1 MLIGN
6 TLKKLRES
14 RKLTV
19 EQVTKYLSISTSSYR
34 KYEYNE
40 REPSTDIIV
49 ELADF
54 YGVTTDYLLGR
65 EPQKNPIAMLN
76 LAIGEKEVMEKYIG
90 LPKEVRKII
99 LDTMIQLAGAAKQ
112 GLEKN
117 NKPPVI
123 VFKHFS
129 VNKASAGCGYDLDD
143 SDGWQELSVID
154 TPEAREADFAVE
166 IDGHSMEPTYY
177 DGDIVYI
184 VTDLEVPVGK
194 IGLFR
199 QNNKGYI
206 KEVGEHC
213 LISHNDNYPDI
224 YPEDGEIESIG
235 RVIGK
240 AELPE

>member
-1 MLIGN
+1 MIAD
-6 TLKKLRES
+6 TLKKLRED
-14 RKLTV
+14 RHLTQQDV
-19 EQVTKYLSISTSSYR
+19 ADGINVNGSTY
-34 KYEYNE
+34 KNYEYGR
-40 REPSTDIIV
+40 REPDLETVSKF
-49 ELADF
+49 ADF

-76 LAIGEKEVMEKYIG
+76 LAIGEKEVMEKYIE

-99 LDTMIQLAGAAKQ
+99 LDTMIQLAEAAKQ
-112 GLEKN
+112 GFEKN